1 MVIANDE
8 PAAASDL
15 MHRVLDG
22 DAGAEVLQ
30 AVSVAP
36 EQANDLVHCGQLVD
50 VGGLCIH
57 VFGAPVLD
65 PGESPGIE
73 LTVQGKMP

>member
-15 MHRVLDG
+15 MQVLDG
-22 DAGAEVLQ
+22 DAGTEVLQ

-50 VGGLCIH
+50 VGGLFIH

-65 PGESPGIE
+65 PGESPGLE
-73 LTVQGKMP
+73 LIV